1 MKTLILILLILL
13 CMGMCIIFCWGDEP
27 KSPETSKK
35 EMKSPMEN
43 YFCEGAIDEAN
54 CSVEVFSYLIQIP
67 ENH

>member
-1 MKTLILILLILL
+1 
-13 CMGMCIIFCWGDEP
+13 MGMCIIFCWGDEP
-27 KSPETSKK
+27 KSPETPKK